1 MAVESRASG
10 GQRFSAHIVVQ
21 ALLHARR
28 RLPQQRPANADA
40 RVRVARKNPKI
51 ALEIVLKLNLH
62 DLARARNEVA
72 EGHAGVGLRLWQAK
86 AGKWI
91 TCAGREY

>member
-10 GQRFSAHIVVQ
+10 GQQFSAHIVVQ

-40 RVRVARKNPKI
+40 RVRVARENPKI

-72 EGHAGVGLRLWQAK
+72 EGHAGVRFRLRQSET
-86 AGKWI
+86 GKWVA
-91 TCAGREY
+91 CAGREY